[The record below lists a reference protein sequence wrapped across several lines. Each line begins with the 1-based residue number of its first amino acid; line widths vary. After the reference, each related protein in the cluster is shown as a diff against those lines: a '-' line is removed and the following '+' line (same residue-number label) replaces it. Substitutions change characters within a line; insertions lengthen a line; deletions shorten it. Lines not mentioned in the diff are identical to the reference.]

1 MKSKG
6 DNKMREDT
14 KYRIFIGLPTVGLLS
29 ALYFRTFIWLVDY
42 WLEDPAYSHGF
53 LVPVI
58 SGFIVWKKRHE
69 LQIKV
74 KPFSA
79 GLVVLASGL
88 FIYVISFFLRAQFG
102 LAISFLIVISGL
114 ILYLYG
120 TEAMHSLLFPVC
132 FLVFGI
138 PLPFLPGITNFL
150 QSFSAHY
157 SSLVIGMMGIPVST
171 IGAEIHMEKSFFV
184 IGAPCSG
191 MHTLIALLALAAIF
205 AYFIRCPSS
214 SPVYRKSLI
223 FIAALPIA
231 LVANIS
237 RIVSILLIANSYGS
251 EAAMRFFHDFS
262 SIVLFAIAFGCLV
275 ACSRCLGC
283 GLKAKSIER
292 FLK

>member
-1 MKSKG
+1 
-6 DNKMREDT
+6 MRDKDRDT
-14 KYRIFIGLPTVGLLS
+14 KYRLFIVLLTVGLLS
-29 ALYFRTFIWLVDY
+29 ALYFRTFLWLVDY

-69 LQIKV
+69 LQIKL
-74 KPFSA
+74 KPFGA
-79 GLVVLASGL
+79 GLIVLASGL
-88 FIYVISFFLRAQFG
+88 FIYVISFFWRAQFG
-102 LAISFLIVISGL
+102 LAMSFLIVISGL

-120 TEAMHSLLFPVC
+120 TEAMRSLLFPVC

-157 SSLVIGMMGIPVST
+157 SSLIIGMMGIPVST
-171 IGAEIHMEKSFFV
+171 VGAEIHLERSFFV

-191 MHTLIALLALAAIF
+191 MHTLIALLALTAIF

-214 SPVYRKSLI
+214 SPSPIYRKSIL
-223 FIAALPIA
+223 FMAALPIA

-237 RIVSILLIANSYGS
+237 RIVAILLIANSYGS
-251 EAAMRFFHDFS
+251 EAAMSFFHDFS

-275 ACSRCLGC
+275 LCSRALGC
-283 GLKAKSIER
+283 SLKANAFS
-292 FLK
+292 